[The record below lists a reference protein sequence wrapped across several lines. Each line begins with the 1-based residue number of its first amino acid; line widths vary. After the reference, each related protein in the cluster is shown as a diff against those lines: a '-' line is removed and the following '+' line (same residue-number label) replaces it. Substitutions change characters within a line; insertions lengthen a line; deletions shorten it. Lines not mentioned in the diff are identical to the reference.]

1 MTGRTDR
8 RSVRRRRMLLA
19 VAGLAV
25 LLSACAGTEAPATV
39 AGDVAADATGDGPGD
54 DEVYGGFPVDPP
66 APDEV
71 VLTLEGDV
79 RIELTMAELDALA
92 VDEITLDEPF
102 VKRRETF
109 RVIPLADL
117 LALAGIGE
125 DATVQTIALNDYRY
139 TDRAEAFLTAEA
151 LLAVARDGAPIPM
164 DAGGPIRLVY
174 ADDSS
179 YAGTLDAWNWS
190 LRTIRVSESA
200 VSPP

>member
-1 MTGRTDR
+1 MMVRADRPTRQGRT
-8 RSVRRRRMLLA
+8 VLLA

-25 LLSACAGTEAPATV
+25 LLSACAETEAPATI
-39 AGDVAADATGDGPGD
+39 AGDVVADGAGDGAGD
-54 DEVYGGFPVDPP
+54 EGVYGGFPVDPP

-92 VDEITLDEPF
+92 VDEVTLDEPF

-190 LRTIRVSESA
+190 LRTIRVSEPA